1 MNAVAQRPS
10 TDQLMHW
17 LTAVADPEIPV
28 LSIVDLGLVRKL
40 AWEGDTCVVTIT
52 PTYSGCPA
60 MQEIAADIKSVLQAQ
75 GLHQLRIDT
84 QLSPAWTTDWM
95 SPKGREQ
102 LQGYGIAPPAEKAVN
117 VSGLMRRQSEVVV
130 ACPLCGSDHT
140 RVISH
145 FGSTACKA
153 LYRCQACG
161 EPFDYF
167 KAH

>member
-1 MNAVAQRPS
+1 MS
-10 TDQLMHW
+10 W
-17 LTAVADPEIPV
+17 LATVSDPEIPV

-40 AWEGDTCVVTIT
+40 DWEGDTCVVTIT

-60 MQEIAADIKSVLQAQ
+60 MQEIQTGIRDVLQAQ
-75 GLHQLRIDT
+75 GVQQLRIDT

-95 SPKGREQ
+95 TQRGREQ
-102 LQGYGIAPPAEKAVN
+102 LQGYGIAPPAERAIN
-117 VSGLMRRQSEVVV
+117 ISGLTRRTHDVVV

-140 RVISH
+140 RVISQ